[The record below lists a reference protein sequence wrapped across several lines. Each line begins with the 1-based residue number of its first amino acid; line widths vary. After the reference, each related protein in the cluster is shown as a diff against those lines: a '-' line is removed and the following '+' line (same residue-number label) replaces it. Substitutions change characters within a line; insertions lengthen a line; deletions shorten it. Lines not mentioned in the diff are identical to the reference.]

1 MCENKMLLME
11 IGAEGGSLMLYC
23 DQNSASPKYWVVTD
37 ESYEL
42 DEEDGGAWS
51 THREEDAR
59 DTWRDALNSSC
70 AGEYWFKLYP
80 LFVDAAIQANVL
92 TAVIEAAG
100 SPSLDRW
107 VTVCLE
113 QAKVDAPDEIALARR
128 VLLMVGEL
136 HRLGYQLLRIA
147 PGMAS
152 SGPSWRCLIV
162 PNVYTSAH
170 HGAMLHD
177 AEDSLLSW
185 GDAARYSTA
194 DEGRY
199 FGWPD
204 AADLTPQELAHRF
217 LGEFPT
223 LAKLGE
229 GSDWAYA
236 GWYQEMV
243 RLTAPANIP
252 IAYSL
257 VEEESEGPA
266 ILLDL
271 DKDGFMPTKG
281 ERSDIWIPIPPL
293 SDGFV

>member
-1 MCENKMLLME
+1 MRNNNKLLLE
-11 IGAEGGSLMLYC
+11 IGAEGGSLKLYC
-23 DQNSASPKYWVVTD
+23 DQDTVSPRYWVITD
-37 ESYEL
+37 ESYDL
-42 DEEDGGAWS
+42 VEEDGGSWPIY
-51 THREEDAR
+51 REEDAK
-59 DTWRDALNSSC
+59 DSWRDALDSSV
-70 AGEYWFKLYP
+70 AGKYWFELYP
-80 LFVDAAIQANVL
+80 LFVDATIKLDVL
-92 TAVIEAAG
+92 KAVLEATG
-100 SPSLDRW
+100 NSPLNRW
-107 VTVCLE
+107 VSVSSE
-113 QAKVDAPDEIALARR
+113 QFKADVSVEIEFARC
-128 VLLMVGEL
+128 VLLMVEEL
-136 HRLGYQLLRIA
+136 HRMGYQLLRIA
-147 PGMAS
+147 PGTAS
-152 SGPSWRCLIV
+152 SGPSWHCLIV

-177 AEDSLLSW
+177 AEDFLISS

-204 AADLTPQELAHRF
+204 ATTLTPQEMAHRF

-243 RLTAPANIP
+243 RLTAPANVP
-252 IAYSL
+252 IVYS
-257 VEEESEGPA
+257 VIEEESVGPE

-271 DKDGFMPTKG
+271 DKAGFMPTKG
-281 ERSDIWIPIPPL
+281 ERPDIWIPMPPL